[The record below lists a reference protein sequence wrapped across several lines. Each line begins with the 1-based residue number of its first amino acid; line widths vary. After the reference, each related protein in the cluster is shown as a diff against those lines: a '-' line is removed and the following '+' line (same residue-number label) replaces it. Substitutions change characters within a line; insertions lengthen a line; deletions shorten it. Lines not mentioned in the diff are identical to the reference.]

1 MSATVVL
8 KNAWVHMASD
18 QPKTHLDFEDIDG
31 DHWRIRWYSTLDDD
45 SERHYFFAIEG
56 LKSIKDFDYIELQ
69 NKSFCTHQSACEL
82 SLWLLSYRCSKID
95 TGRQGNCPRDSSHT
109 AIVILPYLE
118 NTWSI
123 QTSSTAYESS

>member
-95 TGRQGNCPRDSSHT
+95 TERQGNVPGTVPTLR
-109 AIVILPYLE
+109 
-118 NTWSI
+118 
-123 QTSSTAYESS
+123 

>member
-56 LKSIKDFDYIELQ
+56 LKTLITLNYKTRAFAHTNPLV
-69 NKSFCTHQSACEL
+69 
-82 SLWLLSYRCSKID
+82 
-95 TGRQGNCPRDSSHT
+95 NCRSGC
-109 AIVILPYLE
+109 
-118 NTWSI
+118 
-123 QTSSTAYESS
+123 